1 MRGRLRDRL
10 PVIDWSAVVVML
22 LAPVVITAV
31 CAGLGHVLLASVVV
45 VGVDGARFRAA
56 AAVAFKGAARM
67 LRAVA
72 VWVWA
77 HRVWSRRW
85 LMLAVA
91 LWALG
96 SVGAVWHIG
105 PVPALLL
112 VLGVWVLPA
121 GVAAVWGTWWPVSF
135 ERLCAGPLRRWGWR
149 RWARKHWAQV
159 SRAVGLSAKG
169 DAKRRGWSFGG
180 DDGKLGISGSRPVVS
195 WVDARLRQVSTE
207 GHVLTLTVQARP
219 GGTSDE
225 VTTKAQAIAAMA
237 DAHSVTATIE
247 SPSTAVL
254 RLVMGDVLAGIR
266 PSAVA
271 PNPDGSVTVGRAEDD
286 TDVTVSVFQP
296 WHVAVQGATR
306 SGKSAF
312 CYGLLGA
319 YASHPAVMVCGL
331 DPSGILLGPFM
342 PGRGA
347 AWIATGTRDMAAHAL
362 AIEGVVVE
370 MDRRIE
376 YLTRQGLDKLE
387 HFTPAM
393 PVLMVVEEEYPGLLS
408 AARSE
413 DDAAG
418 RGPGEKVAARI
429 ERAVGRLQK
438 EGAKVG
444 VVQLTLAQRMSAK
457 AVDTDDRSNYGH
469 RLTLRV
475 DNADAVT
482 MLHDGVDR
490 AMVEQV
496 RQFPPGMGLVEA
508 PGRPL
513 VRWRSD
519 FTTYAQYLARVQ
531 AGITAT
537 DTPAAFR
544 AIPAPEP
551 EPTGEDGPTATRER
565 RPRNRRPRRDTEGEA
580 A

>member
-1 MRGRLRDRL
+1 MRGRLRGRL
-10 PVIDWSAVVVML
+10 PVIDWSAVVVVL
-22 LAPVVITAV
+22 VAPVVITAV
-31 CAGLGHVLLASVVV
+31 CAGLGHVLLASVAV
-45 VGVDGARFRAA
+45 VGVDGPRFRAVA
-56 AAVAFKGAARM
+56 SVAFTGTVRM
-67 LRAVA
+67 LRSAL

-85 LMLAVA
+85 LLLALS

-96 SVGAVWHIG
+96 SAGAVWHIG

-112 VLGVWVLPA
+112 VLTVWVLPA
-121 GVAAVWGTWWPVSF
+121 ATAAVWGTWWPVSF
-135 ERLCAGPLRRWGWR
+135 ERVCAGPLRRWGWR
-149 RWARKHWAQV
+149 RWARRHWAEV

-180 DDGKLGISGSRPVVS
+180 DDGKLGISGSRPVVT
-195 WVDARLRQVSTE
+195 WVDARLRNTTTE
-207 GHVLTLTVQARP
+207 GHVLTLIVQARP

-225 VTTKAQAIAAMA
+225 ITAKAQAIAAMA

-247 SPSTAVL
+247 SPSTAVV
-254 RLVMGDVLAGIR
+254 RLVMGDVLAGAR

-271 PNPDGSVTVGRAEDD
+271 ANPDGSVVVGRAEDD

-296 WHVAVQGATR
+296 WHIAVQGATR

-319 YASHPAVMVCGL
+319 YASHPAVLVCGL
-331 DPSGILLGPFM
+331 DPSGILLGPFR
-342 PGRGA
+342 PGRGS
-347 AWIATGTRDMAAHAL
+347 AWIATGTKDIAAHAL
-362 AIEGVVVE
+362 AIEGVVIE

-387 HFTPAM
+387 QFTPAL

-408 AARSE
+408 AARSD

-418 RGPGEKVAARI
+418 RGPGEKVAPRI

-475 DNADAVT
+475 DNGDAVT
-482 MLHDGVDR
+482 MLHDGVNR

-519 FTTYAQYLARVQ
+519 FTTYSQYLARVQ
-531 AGITAT
+531 AGIAAT
-537 DTPAAFR
+537 DTPTAFR

-551 EPTGEDGPTATRER
+551 EPADPDAAPTRER
-565 RPRNRRPRRDTEGEA
+565 RSRNRRPRRDTEGEA

>member
-1 MRGRLRDRL
+1 MRARLRDRL
-10 PVIDWSAVVVML
+10 PVIDWSAVVVVL
-22 LAPVVITAV
+22 LAPVVITAL
-31 CAGLGHVLLASVVV
+31 CAGLGHVLLASVAV
-45 VGVDGARFRAA
+45 VGVDGPRMR
-56 AAVAFKGAARM
+56 AVASASLKGAATM
-67 LRAVA
+67 LRSALL
-72 VWVWA
+72 WVWS

-85 LMLAVA
+85 LLLAVS

-112 VLGVWVLPA
+112 VLAVWVLPA
-121 GVAAVWGTWWPVSF
+121 AVAAVWGTWWPVSF
-135 ERLCAGPLRRWGWR
+135 ERTCAGPLRRWGWR
-149 RWARKHWAQV
+149 RWARRHWAEV

-180 DDGKLGISGSRPVVS
+180 DDGKLGISQSRPVVS
-195 WVDARLRQVSTE
+195 WVDARLRKVSTE

-225 VTTKAQAIAAMA
+225 ITAKAQAIAAMA

-247 SPSTAVL
+247 SPSTAVI
-254 RLVMGDVLAGIR
+254 RLVMGDVLAGVR
-266 PSAVA
+266 PSVVV

-286 TDVTVSVFQP
+286 TQVTVNVFQP
-296 WHVAVQGATR
+296 WHIAVQGATR

-319 YASHPAVMVCGL
+319 YASHPAVLVCGL

-342 PGRGA
+342 PGRGG
-347 AWIATGTRDMAAHAL
+347 AWIATGTDDLQAHAQ
-362 AIEGVVVE
+362 AITGVVIE
-370 MDRRIE
+370 MDRRIK
-376 YLTRQGLDKLE
+376 YLTQQGLDKLE

-408 AARSE
+408 AARTD
-413 DDAAG
+413 DDANG
-418 RGPGEKVAARI
+418 RGPGEKIAPVI
-429 ERAVGRLQK
+429 ERAVGRLTK

-457 AVDTDDRSNYGH
+457 AIDTDDRSNYGH

-475 DNADAVT
+475 DNGDAVT
-482 MLHDGVDR
+482 MLHDGVNR
-490 AMVEQV
+490 AMVEHV
-496 RQFPPGMGLVEA
+496 RQFPPGMGLIEA

-519 FTTYAQYLARVQ
+519 FTTYSQYLARVQ
-531 AGITAT
+531 AGIAAT
-537 DTPAAFR
+537 DTPMAFR
-544 AIPAPEP
+544 AVPAPEP
-551 EPTGEDGPTATRER
+551 EPADPDATPTRER
-565 RPRNRRPRRDTEGEA
+565 RSRSRRPRRDADGEA